1 MKNKSPLVC
10 FLPCRKGSERIPRK
24 NIKPFSD
31 FKNGLIE
38 IKINQLLLS
47 KKIDK
52 IILSTN
58 DKEIIDFANS
68 FQTERLII
76 HEREDYLS
84 TSLTST
90 DTLVGHANELIENAH
105 ILWTHVT
112 SPFITALDYDK
123 IISQYY
129 NSLEK
134 GFDSLMTTTLIHGFL
149 WDKTGPTNYDRK
161 IEKWPRT
168 QTLEPIHEVNS
179 GVFLAHSNIYNK
191 FNDRIGETPFLYTLD
206 KLKSQDI
213 DWPEDFILAEQL
225 IKTRLVKI

>member
-76 HEREDYLS
+76 HEGPY
-84 TSLTST
+84 
-90 DTLVGHANELIENAH
+90 
-105 ILWTHVT
+105 
-112 SPFITALDYDK
+112 K
-123 IISQYY
+123 
-129 NSLEK
+129 K
-134 GFDSLMTTTLIHGFL
+134 G
-149 WDKTGPTNYDRK
+149 K
-161 IEKWPRT
+161 
-168 QTLEPIHEVNS
+168 
-179 GVFLAHSNIYNK
+179 K
-191 FNDRIGETPFLYTLD
+191 FKRN
-206 KLKSQDI
+206 
-213 DWPEDFILAEQL
+213 
-225 IKTRLVKI
+225 

>member
-1 MKNKSPLVC
+1 MNKTDPIIC

-24 NIKPFSD
+24 NIKPLSH
-31 FKNGLIE
+31 FKKGLVE

-47 KKIDK
+47 KKIER

-58 DKEIIDFANS
+58 DKEIMDFANS
-68 FQTERLII
+68 FQTKRLII
-76 HEREDYLS
+76 DEREEYLS

-90 DTLVGHANELIENAH
+90 DMLIGHANKLIENAH

-112 SPFITALDYDK
+112 SPFITALDYDQ

-129 NSLEK
+129 NQLER

-149 WDKTGPTNYDRK
+149 WDKSGPTNYDRE

-179 GVFLAHSNIYNK
+179 GVFLAHSNICNK
-191 FNDRIGETPFLYTLD
+191 FNDRIGKNPFLYTLD
-206 KLKSQDI
+206 KLKSRDV

-225 IKTRLVKI
+225 IKTRVVKI